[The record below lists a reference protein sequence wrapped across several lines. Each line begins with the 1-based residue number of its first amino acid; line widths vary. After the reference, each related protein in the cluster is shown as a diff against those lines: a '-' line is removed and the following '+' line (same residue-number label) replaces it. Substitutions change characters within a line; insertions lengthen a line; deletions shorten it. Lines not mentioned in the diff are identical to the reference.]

1 MDEKEFAGIVRKTKG
16 VVLSSIG
23 RHLPARYS
31 HFIDDI
37 AQETYFRAYRSLVK
51 GKFRNQSSL
60 ETWLYAI
67 ARNETFRIL
76 GKIVKEEKKAEKART
91 IIPTTD
97 ENGDEIDQNEVFG
110 LVEKLPDVQKE
121 VFLLLLRGRN
131 LEGISRELS
140 IPVGTVKSRIS
151 RGKEGLRKLRM
162 EAGL

>member
-1 MDEKEFAGIVRKTKG
+1 MDEKEFAKIVRKTKG

-31 HFIDDI
+31 HVIDDI

-67 ARNETFRIL
+67 ARNETFRAL
-76 GKIVKEEKKAEKART
+76 GKITREEKKAEKART

-97 ENGDEIDQNEVFG
+97 ENGEEIDQKEVFG